1 MNHAILVRYFFE
13 RITKHINFQCKH
25 KKTKKEVILQEPEKP
40 LALKKFTSPNSK
52 SKYKKDI
59 SNLFN

>member
-13 RITKHINFQCKH
+13 RITKHIYFQCKH

-52 SKYKKDI
+52 SKYK
-59 SNLFN
+59 